1 MSSAVLFFGRI
12 CLSFSR
18 YEWFVC
24 VLHPEDYSS
33 IFFSF
38 SISHSCWCAKRGS
51 ANPKDWFTLA
61 FTSLTIV

>member
-33 IFFSF
+33 IFLVFQYHTRVGVLREGQQTQK
-38 SISHSCWCAKRGS
+38 IGLLWH
-51 ANPKDWFTLA
+51 L
-61 FTSLTIV
+61 LL